1 MVRYAEEDKDLEK
14 DKTDR
19 GTNHVMLPSEMM
31 YSFILGFGFSLQGD
45 PSPVSI
51 PPFIRQPLFMLCS
64 AAEKSFSLDTTS
76 YNPLFI
82 LLIGANSPD
91 IVKDTTAANKEALE
105 VSEAVKKAP
114 LTVKKQ
120 SEFLCCVLL

>member
-1 MVRYAEEDKDLEK
+1 MGVGAGLTSLLE
-14 DKTDR
+14 
-19 GTNHVMLPSEMM
+19 
-31 YSFILGFGFSLQGD
+31 
-45 PSPVSI
+45 
-51 PPFIRQPLFMLCS
+51 
-64 AAEKSFSLDTTS
+64 AKSFSLDMTS

-91 IVKDTTAANKEALE
+91 TVKDTTAANKEALE